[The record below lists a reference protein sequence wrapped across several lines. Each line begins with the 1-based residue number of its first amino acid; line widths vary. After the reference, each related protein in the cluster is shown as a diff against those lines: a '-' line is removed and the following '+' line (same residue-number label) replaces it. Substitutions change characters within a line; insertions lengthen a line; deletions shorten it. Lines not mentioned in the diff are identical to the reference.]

1 MTEWILSLIGMA
13 FLGVV
18 IETILPNGKLNTFIK
33 SVFALFLLFVIV
45 KPLPKIFNKDLS
57 INTDYNYEED
67 SNFLINLNQKKLE
80 NYEISILN
88 QLKNEGISNVNI
100 EFEADT
106 TSSDLKIQKVYID
119 ICNIVLNYSDKHI
132 NITDTI
138 LKIVTNT
145 LNVSNKE
152 VIIYGS

>member
-119 ICNIVLNYSDKHI
+119 ICNIVLNNSDKHI

-152 VIIYGS
+152 VMIYGS

>member
-67 SNFLINLNQKKLE
+67 SNFLINLNQKKIE

-119 ICNIVLNYSDKHI
+119 ICNIVLNNSDKHI

-152 VIIYGS
+152 VIIYGI

>member
-67 SNFLINLNQKKLE
+67 SNFLINLTQKKLE

-119 ICNIVLNYSDKHI
+119 ICNIVLNNSDKHI

-145 LNVSNKE
+145 LNVSDKE

>member
-119 ICNIVLNYSDKHI
+119 ICNIVLNNSDKHI

-145 LNVSNKE
+145 LNVSDKE

>member
-1 MTEWILSLIGMA
+1 MTEWILSLIGMV

-45 KPLPKIFNKDLS
+45 KPLPKLFNKNLKL
-57 INTDYNYEED
+57 NTDYSYVED
-67 SNFLINLNQKKLE
+67 SNFLNTLNQKKLE

-88 QLKNEGISNVNI
+88 QLENEGITNVSI
-100 EFEADT
+100 LFDADT
-106 TSSDLKIQKVYID
+106 TKSDLIIQKVYVD
-119 ICNIVLNYSDKHI
+119 ICNVVLKNKDKHI

-145 LNVSNKE
+145 LNILDKE
-152 VIIYGS
+152 VVIYGS

>member
-1 MTEWILSLIGMA
+1 MTEWILTLIGMA

-45 KPLPKIFNKDLS
+45 KPLPKLFNKNLKL
-57 INTDYNYEED
+57 NTDYSYVED
-67 SNFLINLNQKKLE
+67 SIFLNTLNQKKLE
-80 NYEISILN
+80 NYEIYILN
-88 QLKNEGISNVNI
+88 QLENEGITNVSI
-100 EFEADT
+100 LFDADT
-106 TSSDLKIQKVYID
+106 TKSDLIIQKVYVD
-119 ICNIVLNYSDKHI
+119 ICNVVLKNKDKHI

-145 LNVSNKE
+145 LNILDKE
-152 VIIYGS
+152 VVIYGS

>member
-67 SNFLINLNQKKLE
+67 SNFLINLNQKKIE

-119 ICNIVLNYSDKHI
+119 ICNIVLNNSDKHI

-145 LNVSNKE
+145 LNVSDKE

>member
-119 ICNIVLNYSDKHI
+119 VCNIVLNNSDKHI

-145 LNVSNKE
+145 LNVSDKE

>member
-119 ICNIVLNYSDKHI
+119 ICNIVLNNSDKHI

>member
-13 FLGVV
+13 FLGVD
-18 IETILPNGKLNTFIK
+18 IGTILPNGKLNTFIK

-119 ICNIVLNYSDKHI
+119 ICNIVLNNSDKHI

-152 VIIYGS
+152 VMIYGS